1 MLDWEGRFEIAIWNW
16 GNFHTKLPRAC
27 NGEMWYW
34 GKNTGLVEKSN
45 VWPLR
50 CKIDFMLLKINQ
62 LIILL
67 ATNIE
72 KLTKLDRR
80 RMMRINKHSKI
91 HCMFQMGL
99 LPEQDPRRSKKH
111 LIGWFKRF
119 GLILTQDIPSLAQRK
134 MKV

>member
-16 GNFHTKLPRAC
+16 GNFHTIVCL
-27 NGEMWYW
+27 
-34 GKNTGLVEKSN
+34 GLVMEKCDIGAKIRVWVEKSN

-72 KLTKLDRR
+72 KLTKLDR
-80 RMMRINKHSKI
+80 S
-91 HCMFQMGL
+91 
-99 LPEQDPRRSKKH
+99 
-111 LIGWFKRF
+111 
-119 GLILTQDIPSLAQRK
+119 
-134 MKV
+134 